1 MVNSVNNVW
10 GNTPV
15 KTHRG
20 KGPSSIKCRCVQTL
34 PDCEPED
41 GYDVV
46 LVCDNTGGLV
56 DTYCSYSHTVGTSYS
71 NSMTEEMS
79 ISVGVSA
86 TMSTDYFGLFRLIFY
101 LFYCS

>member
-1 MVNSVNNVW
+1 M
-10 GNTPV
+10 
-15 KTHRG
+15 KTHLG